1 MNKHSYLSKNLIKIR
16 LYINSLIIKNSK
28 KFNFSKKIE
37 TIIQSI
43 SAKRLFVAVFAFILL
58 TFSYLSI
65 PFFYSKTKI
74 QHEIKNQLLEIYNI
88 NFLFSDDMEYNFF
101 PWPSYTFENVKILND
116 NIEKANLEKLKI
128 NLNIQ
133 NFFSLKDLQV
143 KDIFIKDAKFEIY
156 KNNVTFFLNILE
168 NDLSKSGIKILDSY
182 IFFKDTEDEVL
193 LINKINEMNYYYD
206 PKQNEN
212 ILIVQNE
219 IFNIPYSLEI
229 LNNKKKEIIF
239 SKIKINLFKFIMDAS
254 FDYSKKIK
262 KGLINIVN
270 NKDKSIINFNINE
283 NELIFR
289 LLDQMNNENFDYNG
303 KIYFKPFDL
312 ELIGNI
318 QKFKLD
324 NFKNPNSIFV
334 QLLKT
339 EIFNNQNLNITSTL
353 RVKNI
358 LPYQKLINLL
368 LNFKIKEGLIDIDNS
383 KFNWSDFADFK
394 ISNSLIYLKDKTL
407 VLDGTMD
414 VDIKKYSEIYKFFQ
428 TPRNFRKEIKKLN
441 FIFSYNFD
449 EEIIDI
455 SNIKI
460 DNQNNLEVSEILKK
474 YVSQENV
481 LKNRIYLKNLINRA
495 LKAYSG

>member
-1 MNKHSYLSKNLIKIR
+1 
-16 LYINSLIIKNSK
+16 
-28 KFNFSKKIE
+28 
-37 TIIQSI
+37 
-43 SAKRLFVAVFAFILL
+43 
-58 TFSYLSI
+58 
-65 PFFYSKTKI
+65 
-74 QHEIKNQLLEIYNI
+74 
-88 NFLFSDDMEYNFF
+88 
-101 PWPSYTFENVKILND
+101 
-116 NIEKANLEKLKI
+116 
-128 NLNIQ
+128 
-133 NFFSLKDLQV
+133 
-143 KDIFIKDAKFEIY
+143 
-156 KNNVTFFLNILE
+156 
-168 NDLSKSGIKILDSY
+168 
-182 IFFKDTEDEVL
+182 
-193 LINKINEMNYYYD
+193 MNYYYD

-262 KGLINIVN
+262 KGLINIVK

-339 EIFNNQNLNITSTL
+339 EIFNNQNLNITSTI

-358 LPYQKLINLL
+358 LPFQKLINLL

>member
-1 MNKHSYLSKNLIKIR
+1 
-16 LYINSLIIKNSK
+16 
-28 KFNFSKKIE
+28 
-37 TIIQSI
+37 
-43 SAKRLFVAVFAFILL
+43 
-58 TFSYLSI
+58 
-65 PFFYSKTKI
+65 
-74 QHEIKNQLLEIYNI
+74 
-88 NFLFSDDMEYNFF
+88 
-101 PWPSYTFENVKILND
+101 
-116 NIEKANLEKLKI
+116 
-128 NLNIQ
+128 
-133 NFFSLKDLQV
+133 
-143 KDIFIKDAKFEIY
+143 
-156 KNNVTFFLNILE
+156 
-168 NDLSKSGIKILDSY
+168 
-182 IFFKDTEDEVL
+182 
-193 LINKINEMNYYYD
+193 
-206 PKQNEN
+206 
-212 ILIVQNE
+212 
-219 IFNIPYSLEI
+219 
-229 LNNKKKEIIF
+229 
-239 SKIKINLFKFIMDAS
+239 MDAS